1 VRWSLVG
8 VVGGIGLLGSLAAR
22 AQDPA
27 QTPTGG
33 PPQAPVN
40 GPAPEPAGDP
50 SIDPSIDPKYE
61 SIVVATTPLHGSL
74 LPSDRVA
81 ANVQTANSAA
91 IEGNHNLDLS
101 EFMNESLGSVTIN
114 QVQENPLQP
123 DLQYRGFV
131 ASPVLGASEGISV
144 FLNGVR
150 LNEPFGDI
158 VNWDLIPPSAL
169 QSLNLMPGSNP
180 LFGLNTLGGA
190 LSMETKTG
198 FTAPGGEAELSG
210 GSWGRRIA
218 EVQIGGHN
226 EHWGAFGA
234 GRFFTED
241 GWREHSPSQAFNGF
255 FSTTYQNDG
264 TTLDL
269 SIIGAST
276 SMAGIGAS
284 PVQLLA
290 QDRAAVFTY
299 PDETHNRM
307 LMAILRGDRPLSP
320 TSHLSATAFYRLTR
334 TLTANGDQGE
344 WDACTTPGQT
354 GNVCADDG
362 TTVILDKAGNPVPF
376 DPNNL
381 FDGSDNTTYTHQIG
395 FGLSAQG
402 SFEAPLAGH
411 ENHLFVGGSADEGLI
426 RFRSQTVLATLDD
439 TRGTVDTD
447 FVDPTS
453 LVSVDSTVRNL
464 GLYASDTFA
473 PLPALFLTLSGRFN
487 LSTLSL
493 QDQLGG
499 DLSGDHQFQRVNPA
513 AGVSYQ
519 PRPQIG
525 VYGSYSESTRA
536 PTSMELTCASPTDPC
551 RLPNEFVADPP
562 LAQVVARTFEAGVRG
577 RLGGGRGRAFVDY
590 ALSAFHTANTNDI
603 LFISSGPLTN
613 EGYFANVGDTLR
625 QGIEA
630 RLHGRV
636 RLGARSGRLEWSA
649 AYTYLDATFQTSF
662 SSPSANHPLAMDGQI
677 PVVAGD
683 HLPSIPAHVG
693 KASLT
698 WVLPFGLSVG
708 GTVIGNSG
716 QYYRGDEANLLPQI
730 PGYVIVN
737 LRADYVIA
745 RWISV
750 FAKADNVFDADYASF
765 GVLGDATGVPA
776 FQSFTDPRFQGPGA
790 PRAGWLGVTLR
801 Y

>member
-1 VRWSLVG
+1 
-8 VVGGIGLLGSLAAR
+8 
-22 AQDPA
+22 
-27 QTPTGG
+27 
-33 PPQAPVN
+33 
-40 GPAPEPAGDP
+40 
-50 SIDPSIDPKYE
+50 
-61 SIVVATTPLHGSL
+61 VVAATPLHGSL
-74 LPSDRVA
+74 LSGDRVA
-81 ANVQTANSAA
+81 ANVQTANSGA
-91 IEGNHNLDLS
+91 IEANHNLDLS

-114 QVQENPLQP
+114 QVQEDPLQP

-144 FLNGVR
+144 FLDGVR

-158 VNWDLIPPSAL
+158 VNWDLIPPGAL

-198 FTAPGGEAELSG
+198 FTAPGAEAELLG

-218 EVQIGGHN
+218 EVQVGGHN

-241 GWREHSPSQAFNGF
+241 GWRAHSPSQAFNGF

-284 PVQLLA
+284 PIQLLA
-290 QDRAAVFTY
+290 QDRSAVFTY

-307 LMAILRGDRPLSP
+307 SMAILRGDRPLSP
-320 TSHLSATAFYRLTR
+320 TSHLSATAYYRLTR

-344 WDACTTPGQT
+344 WDQCTTPGQT

-362 TTVILDKAGNPVPF
+362 TTAIRDRAGNPIPF
-376 DPNNL
+376 DPNNP
-381 FDGSDNTTYTHQIG
+381 FDGSDNTTYTHQMG
-395 FGLSAQG
+395 FGLGAQG
-402 SFEAPLAGH
+402 SFEAPLGGH

-426 RFRSQTVLATLDD
+426 QFRSQTVLATLDE

-464 GLYASDTFA
+464 GLYVSDTFA

-499 DLSGDHQFQRVNPA
+499 DLSGDHQYQRMNPA

-562 LAQVVARTFEAGVRG
+562 LAQVVARTFEAGIRG
-577 RLGGGRGRAFVDY
+577 RLDGGHGRAVVDY

-613 EGYFANVGDTLR
+613 QGYFANVGDTLR

-662 SSPSANHPLAMDGQI
+662 LSPSANHPLAMDGQI
-677 PVVAGD
+677 NVVAGD
-683 HLPSIPAHVG
+683 HLPSIPAQVA

-698 WVLPFGLSVG
+698 WLLPFGLSVG

-716 QYYRGDEANLLPQI
+716 QYYRGDESNQLPQI
-730 PGYVIVN
+730 PGFVVVN
-737 LRADYVIA
+737 LRADYIFA
-745 RWISV
+745 RWLSV
-750 FAKADNVFDADYASF
+750 FARVDNVFNAGYASF
-765 GVLGDATGVPA
+765 GVLGDATSVFPT
-776 FQSFTDPRFQGPGA
+776 FTDPRFQGPGA
-790 PRAGWLGVTLR
+790 PRSGWVGVTLR

>member
-1 VRWSLVG
+1 LPVG
-8 VVGGIGLLGSLAAR
+8 VVGCIGLIWSPAAR
-22 AQDPA
+22 AQEPA
-27 QTPTGG
+27 QNPTPGS
-33 PPQAPVN
+33 PSALPS
-40 GPAPEPAGDP
+40 DP
-50 SIDPSIDPKYE
+50 SSDPSIDPKYE
-61 SIVVATTPLHGSL
+61 SVVVATTPLHGSL

-81 ANVQTANSAA
+81 ADVQTANSSA

-158 VNWDLIPPSAL
+158 VNWDLIPPGAL

-190 LSMETKTG
+190 LSMQTKTG

-218 EVQIGGHN
+218 EVQVGGHN
-226 EHWGAFGA
+226 QHWGAFGA

-241 GWREHSPSQAFNGF
+241 GWREHSPSQAWSGF

-284 PVQLLA
+284 PIQLLA

-334 TLTANGDQGE
+334 TLTANGDQGD
-344 WDACTTPGQT
+344 WNQCTTAGQT
-354 GNVCADDG
+354 GNICADDG
-362 TTVILDKAGNPVPF
+362 TTVILDRNGNPVPF
-376 DPNNL
+376 DPNNPTQY
-381 FDGSDNTTYTHQIG
+381 DGSDNTTYTHQIG
-395 FGLSAQG
+395 FGVGAQG
-402 SFEAPLAGH
+402 SFEAPLGGH

-426 RFRSQTVLATLDD
+426 RFSSQTVLATLDD

-473 PLPALFLTLSGRFN
+473 PLAALFLTLSGRFN

-499 DLSGDHQFQRVNPA
+499 DLSGDHQYQRVNPA

-613 EGYFANVGDTLR
+613 EGYFKNVGHTLR

-630 RLHGRV
+630 RLHGRI
-636 RLGARSGRLEWSA
+636 RLGVRGGRLEWSA

-662 SSPSANHPLAMDGQI
+662 VSPSADHPLAVNGEI
-677 PVVAGD
+677 NVVAGD
-683 HLPSIPAHVG
+683 HLPSIPAQVG
-693 KASLT
+693 KASLI
-698 WVLPFGLSVG
+698 WVSPFGLSLG
-708 GTVIGNSG
+708 GTVIGTG
-716 QYYRGDEANLLPQI
+716 AQYYRDDESNQLPQI
-730 PGYVIVN
+730 TGYVIVN

-750 FAKADNVFDADYASF
+750 FAKVDNVFNADYASF
-765 GVLGDATGVPA
+765 GVLGDATGVPT
-776 FQSFTDPRFQGPGA
+776 FQDFTDKRFQGPGA
-790 PRAGWLGVTLR
+790 PRAGWLGVNLR